1 MKFHLISLGCPKN
14 TADSEVVAAD
24 LERRGLVWVS
34 TPEEADLV
42 LINTCGFIKD
52 AKEESL
58 RTVMRMLVLKD
69 ERPELRVAVF
79 GCMIKRYHDEI
90 AKEIP
95 EIDLTFEFFSGC
107 ELDGM
112 LAKIADTPLPQRAG
126 RNTWIPSARRFTPPH
141 IGFLKIAEGC
151 SNHCAY
157 CAIPGIRG
165 PFHSRPFAEVIRDA
179 ERLAATGAKEINIVA
194 QDTTRFGTDH
204 GGACRLPELVEKVG
218 TIPGIDWIR
227 LHYLH
232 PARVTPELLDAL
244 YRLPKLVPYFDIP
257 FQHASDR
264 MLALMNRG
272 TDRRHLVSLIGHI
285 RRTWRKATLRT
296 TFIVGFPG
304 ETEEDFAQLI
314 EFVQE
319 HPIDR
324 VGAFPYS
331 PEDGTPALKI
341 RPRILKPEKTRRLD
355 ELMTLQ
361 QVLSAE
367 RNQKLAG
374 SIQHVMVDS
383 VENGTATARLP
394 GDAWEVDNTVTFPAD
409 ATITSGDIIKVKII
423 SADAYD
429 FTAEVHG

>member
-14 TADSEVVAAD
+14 TADSELVAAD
-24 LERRGLVWVS
+24 LSRRGLVWVAS
-34 TPEEADLV
+34 PDEADLV
-42 LINTCGFIKD
+42 MINTCGFIRD

-58 RTVMRMLVLKD
+58 RTIMQVLALKE
-69 ERPELRVAVF
+69 ERPELRVAAF
-79 GCMIKRYHDEI
+79 GCMVKRYRDEL

-95 EIDLTFEFFSGC
+95 EIDLLFEFFSGC
-107 ELDGM
+107 ELDGL
-112 LAKIADTPLPQRAG
+112 LAKVTETPILPRAG
-126 RNTWIPSARRFTPPH
+126 KNTWIAAARRFTPAH

-165 PFHSRPFAEVIRDA
+165 PFHSRPLNEVLHDA
-179 ERLAATGAKEINIVA
+179 ERLVATGAKEINIVA

-204 GGACRLPELVEKVG
+204 GGVCRLPELVGKVG
-218 TIPGIDWIR
+218 EIPGIEWIR

-232 PARVTPELLDAL
+232 PARLSPELIDAL
-244 YRLPKLVPYFDIP
+244 FRLPKVVPYFDIP

-264 MLALMNRG
+264 MLTLMNRQ

-296 TFIVGFPG
+296 TLIVGFPG

-314 EFVQE
+314 EFVQA

-324 VGAFPYS
+324 LGAFPYS

-341 RPRILKPEKTRRLD
+341 RPRVTKPEKTRRLD

-361 QVLSAE
+361 QVLAAE
-367 RNQKLAG
+367 RNGKLVGTTA
-374 SIQHVMVDS
+374 HVMVDA

-394 GDAWEVDNTVTFPAD
+394 GDAWEVDNTVTLPAP
-409 ATITSGDIIKVKII
+409 ANITPGDIIKVKIL

-429 FTAEVHG
+429 FTAEVVG

>member
-1 MKFHLISLGCPKN
+1 MKFHLVSLGCPKN

-24 LERRGLVWVS
+24 LSRRGLVWVS
-34 TPEEADLV
+34 SADEADLIMV
-42 LINTCGFIKD
+42 NTCGFIKD

-58 RTVMRMLVLKD
+58 RTIMRVLSLKE

-79 GCMIKRYHDEI
+79 GCMVKRYRDEI

-95 EIDLTFEFFSGC
+95 EIDLLFEFFSGC
-107 ELDGM
+107 ELDG
-112 LAKIADTPLPQRAG
+112 LISQVTETPHPHKAG
-126 RNTWIPSARRFTPPH
+126 LNTWVASSRRFTPPH

-194 QDTTRFGTDH
+194 QDTTRFGTDS
-204 GGACRLPELVEKVG
+204 GGACRLPELVANVG
-218 TIPGIDWIR
+218 AIPGIEWIR

-232 PARVTPELLDAL
+232 PARLTPELIDAL
-244 YRLPKLVPYFDIP
+244 FCLPRLVPYFDIP

-264 MLALMNRG
+264 MLTLMNRG
-272 TDRRHLVSLIGHI
+272 TDSRHLVSLLGHI
-285 RRTWRKATLRT
+285 RRNWRKATIRT

-304 ETEEDFAQLI
+304 ETEEDFSRLI
-314 EFVQE
+314 QFVQA

-331 PEDGTPALKI
+331 AEDGTPALKI
-341 RPRILKPEKTRRLD
+341 KPRIPKPEKVRRLD

-367 RNQKLAG
+367 RNQKLVG
-374 SIQHVMVDS
+374 SSHKVMVDS
-383 VENGTATARLP
+383 IENDIITARLP
-394 GDAWEVDNTVTFPAD
+394 GDAWEVDNTVTCPAK
-409 ATITSGDIIKVKII
+409 TGITPGDILKVRIV

-429 FTAEVHG
+429 FTAEVPE